1 MSSFC
6 LGCGTSLLEGQRFCG
21 NCGRDSSL
29 SADAPRPDPAASFG
43 FPPETSPKAIFSL
56 VCGVLFLFPPAAI
69 VAVVLGHLS
78 LSDIRKSAGK
88 RIGRGLAI
96 TGLVLGYVGAA
107 LGVVWIVLIAISIPK
122 SMQALRNASAS
133 VATKNTA
140 VATIRSLNTAEIA
153 YAQAHPA
160 TGYTCSLPDLR
171 KAWGVNEKL
180 VEGYVFTVRGCK
192 AIKPNGPIE
201 KYELVAA
208 PQAQKNGPTY
218 CSSESDEIKVAAR
231 GAEQDCWKSG
241 VALSETRVNREE

>member
-1 MSSFC
+1 M
-6 LGCGTSLLEGQRFCG
+6 
-21 NCGRDSSL
+21 
-29 SADAPRPDPAASFG
+29 
-43 FPPETSPKAIFSL
+43 
-56 VCGVLFLFPPAAI
+56 
-69 VAVVLGHLS
+69 
-78 LSDIRKSAGK
+78 
-88 RIGRGLAI
+88 
-96 TGLVLGYVGAA
+96 
-107 LGVVWIVLIAISIPK
+107 VWIVLIAISIPK

-133 VATKNTA
+133 IATKNTA